1 MTNERVSRRTILKA
15 GLSAGTLALFPS
27 SARAEQYPVR
37 PITVVLASSAGGGLD
52 SYTRLVTTFLSKQL
66 GQRII
71 VENRPGASGTLGVE
85 RVVRAKPDGYTIGF
99 TTPSQIAAAPHAFS
113 IDYNPLTDLE
123 HITMAAISDY
133 LLIVG
138 ANFPAGNWKDFV
150 AYAKANPGKIVHA
163 CPGVATVNHVAGE
176 LLSLRAGIQ
185 LNTVQYKSGNP
196 ALADVLANQANMM
209 IASVGVSEPYLKS
222 GRVKAIMIMSKKRDA
237 AVPDVPTSV
246 ELELAD
252 VDAMSYWVGVHAPK
266 GTPRDRLDAVRA
278 ALREVYKDK
287 DLLGRMETAGLKPVA
302 DTSEQFSARFVAD
315 YKLYGEVMAAAKIKM
330 STE

>member
-1 MTNERVSRRTILKA
+1 LKA
-15 GLSAGTLALFPS
+15 GLGVGALALVPS
-27 SARAEQYPVR
+27 SVRAEAYPAK
-37 PITVVLASSAGGGLD
+37 PITIINASSAGGGLD
-52 SYTRLVTTFLSKQL
+52 SYTRLVATFLSKQL
-66 GQRII
+66 GQRIV

-85 RVVRAKPDGYTIGF
+85 RLVKSKPDGYTIGF
-99 TTPSQIAAAPHAFS
+99 TTPSQIAAAPHAFA
-113 IDYNPLTDLE
+113 IDYSPIKDLD

-138 ANFPAGNWKDFV
+138 ATFPANSWKEFV

-176 LLSLRAGIQ
+176 LLSLRAGIR

-222 GRVKAIMIMSKKRDA
+222 GRVKAIMIMSKKRDP
-237 AVPDVPTSV
+237 AVPDVPTSL
-246 ELELAD
+246 ELNLAD
-252 VDAMSYWVGVHAPK
+252 VDAMSYWIGVHAPK
-266 GTPRDRLDAVRA
+266 GTPKDRQDAIRT

-287 DLLGRMETAGLKPVA
+287 ELLTRMETSGLKPVA
-302 DTSEQFSARFVAD
+302 DSSEQFSARFAAD
-315 YKLYGEVMAAAKIKM
+315 YKLYGEVMAAANIKM
-330 STE
+330 TE